1 MFDLILMFLIFA
13 LTLCICWCMVS
24 LFDMVT
30 AGQEEVTLEFMAVK
44 DINERLY
51 K

>member
-13 LTLCICWCMVS
+13 LTLTVCWCLVS

-30 AGQEEVTLEFMAVK
+30 AGQEEVTLEVIAA
-44 DINERLY
+44 DPNERLY